1 MSRYHINF
9 DRLINMLTPSYLRN
23 RTFVLLLQSFVFP
36 LQSKN
41 EEFVSFTKEHQIDA
55 YMTSQVFYFTWYLN
69 RRFSKYFVDKDDSIE
84 ITDPI
89 DVGVPIY
96 RKADPNLKPC
106 TIWYVDDNW
115 GGVSG
120 TDEEPKPFYYRTE
133 NKTINETSFTV
144 EVPRINIPQE
154 EFVAMI
160 SAVVSTYKI
169 AGKTFRIK
177 ISTE

>member
-9 DRLINMLTPSYLRN
+9 DRLMNMLTPKFLRKRN
-23 RTFVLLLQSFVFP
+23 FVLILQSLVSP
-36 LQSKN
+36 LQSDN
-41 EEFVSFTKEHQIDA
+41 ESFVDFTDEHKIEA

-69 RRFSKYFVDKDDSIE
+69 RKFSKYFVDKTDSIE

-106 TIWYVDDNW
+106 TIWYVTDNW
-115 GGVSG
+115 GSVEG
-120 TDEEPKPFYYRTE
+120 TEEEPKPFYYRAE

-144 EVPRINIPQE
+144 EVPMINIPQE

-160 SAVVSTYKI
+160 SSVINTYKI

-177 ISTE
+177 ISEE